1 MSEPPLFEH
10 GTPVQLHEVRSI
22 RVSLTEHGLV
32 FAFALAEGP
41 LQQIQ
46 WRARDAV
53 QVRDVARQL
62 VSLAEAMPGAES
74 LCLCP
79 LFKPPCPIHQPLIGE
94 PAQPQD
100 GGQ

>member
-1 MSEPPLFEH
+1 VSQPPLFED
-10 GTPVQLHEVRSI
+10 GTPVQSHEVRSV
-22 RVSLTEHGLV
+22 RVSLTESGLV
-32 FAFALAEGP
+32 FAFTLVSGP
-41 LQQIQ
+41 VQLIQ
-46 WRARDAV
+46 WRTRDAV